1 VTLLQLQDEM
11 NNWIERINAAAGSD
25 AASSLSRAQTM
36 PASSEGRREEP
47 KRRSFFTLGKKK

>member
-1 VTLLQLQDEM
+1 MSL
-11 NNWIERINAAAGSD
+11 WIGRINTAAGVD
-25 AASSLSRAQTM
+25 AAASSSRAQTM

>member
-1 VTLLQLQDEM
+1 M